1 MDANYLRQLG
11 FDLSTGYVFRN
22 NKTWGSFNAQGITM
36 YPEGLELIERLE
48 AGDDP
53 AAPPVKVDPQEAPA
67 PKPTKPAAKRAPK
80 AAAPAPAAE
89 STDNLSD
96 ALAGLGDLLNQAD

>member
-1 MDANYLRQLG
+1 MDADYLRQLG

-36 YPEGLELIERLE
+36 SPEGMELIERLE

-53 AAPPVKVDPQEAPA
+53 AAPPVKVDPQDAPP
-67 PKPTKPAAKRAPK
+67 PKPAKAAAKRAAK
-80 AAAPAPAAE
+80 VAPTPAVAE
-89 STDNLSD
+89 TTDNLSD

>member
-1 MDANYLRQLG
+1 MDADYLRQLG

-67 PKPTKPAAKRAPK
+67 PKPTKPAAKRAAK
-80 AAAPAPAAE
+80 AAAAPAAE
-89 STDNLSD
+89 PTDNLSD